1 MESEGRQLLQR
12 IASGNEAALADFYRL
27 YEARIYRFAQ
37 ARLNDP
43 FAAADI
49 LNEVMLE
56 VWKQAGHFEGRSKL
70 STWLLGIT
78 RHKVLDRLRLRQRSH
93 PSQHQELDDRLADE
107 SPSHEAV
114 IAAARDAERL
124 RQCLDRLPDSQRE
137 VLHLAFYEDLGYRE
151 IASLV
156 DCPEGTVKSRVYHA
170 KEALK
175 RCLSRLME

>member
-1 MESEGRQLLQR
+1 METEGRQLLDR
-12 IASGNEAALADFYRL
+12 IAAGDEAALADFYRL
-27 YEARIYRFAQ
+27 FEARIYRFAQ

-43 FAAADI
+43 FSAADI

-56 VWKQAGHFEGRSKL
+56 VWKQAGRFQGRSKL

-78 RHKVLDRLRLRQRSH
+78 RYKVLDRLRQRQRN
-93 PSQHQELDDRLADE
+93 PVQQELDDRLPDE

-114 IAAARDAERL
+114 IAGAQDAERL
-124 RQCLDRLPDSQRE
+124 RHCLDRLPESQRE
-137 VLHLAFYEDLGYRE
+137 VMHLAFFEDLGYRE
-151 IASLV
+151 IAALV

>member
-1 MESEGRQLLQR
+1 METEGRQLLDR
-12 IASGNEAALADFYRL
+12 ITAGDEAALADFYRL
-27 YEARIYRFAQ
+27 FEARVYRFAL

-49 LNEVMLE
+49 LNEVMLA
-56 VWKQAGHFEGRSKL
+56 VWKQAGRFEGRSKL

-78 RHKVLDRLRLRQRSH
+78 RYKVLDRLRQRQRA
-93 PSQHQELDDRLADE
+93 PQQQDLDEQLADE
-107 SPSHEAV
+107 SPPHEAV
-114 IAAARDAERL
+114 IAGAQDAERL
-124 RQCLDRLPDSQRE
+124 RHCLDRLPEGQRE
-137 VLHLAFYEDLGYRE
+137 VMHLAFFEDLGYRE
-151 IASLV
+151 IATLV